1 MMHFPDLSYFTI
13 FLKAP
18 QTKRI
23 SIEQNMTGH
32 DLKFA
37 PK

>member
-1 MMHFPDLSYFTI
+1 MMNFPDLSYFTI

-18 QTKRI
+18 QIKRI
-23 SIEQNMTGH
+23 SIEQNMTGQ
-32 DLKFA
+32 DPKFA